1 MAVHRPPP
9 PLASFVD
16 FLWESGPYVRQ
27 HPAERVLPTGA
38 MDLVIDLAPDG
49 CDCGTISGARSLFF
63 LLDTSRPREFIGA
76 RFKIGGGFVFF
87 CSGGRDA

>member
-1 MAVHRPPP
+1 
-9 PLASFVD
+9 
-16 FLWESGPYVRQ
+16 
-27 HPAERVLPTGA
+27 

-49 CDCGTISGARSLFF
+49 CDCGTISGARSMFF
-63 LLDTSRPREFIGA
+63 LLDTSRPRQFIGA